1 MKIKIKRK
9 NILLQ
14 DVLTKTSIGDLKK
27 RTLSYFVGL
36 NANFSYIYIYIALT
50 MIFSIK
56 NGKLWSSRPGA
67 VVNESD

>member
-36 NANFSYIYIYIALT
+36 NANFSYMYIY
-50 MIFSIK
+50 
-56 NGKLWSSRPGA
+56 GA
-67 VVNESD
+67 I